1 MSRFYTE
8 VALNDAEEGILNL
21 SDWQAGWFEP
31 PLQYLRAHHLPTMP
45 GARTLPPAG
54 RFATMADMTG
64 EDYSTQPQPY
74 AWQAALPAN
83 FKSLHSSI
91 ANDGTMLPLASP
103 VVIAAAALAA
113 FYLFLPQR
121 I

>member
-8 VALNDAEEGILNL
+8 VALNEAEEGILNL
-21 SDWQAGWFEP
+21 RDFQAGVFEP

-45 GARTLPPAG
+45 GARGLPPAG
-54 RFATMADMTG
+54 RFATMQDMTG
-64 EDYSTQPQPY
+64 VDYATQPQPY

-83 FKSLHSSI
+83 FKSLKSSI
-91 ANDGTMLPLASP
+91 ANDGEMLPLVPPIA
-103 VVIAAAALAA
+103 VAAAALTA